1 VEKRGNLSFKFI
13 GAAVLCITLVLILS
27 GIYRIVAIQQSEFV
41 RLNADSQQALNRLAH
56 TLAYPVQNS
65 SYDEADSVL
74 EGEMQAGEIVYA
86 RISDKAGG
94 LLTEMARVGSE
105 LSSSPDESKLPKGD
119 ISLKTDIKKGNDV
132 LGGLQIE
139 VSFAQVQAR
148 IQAQILNE
156 VIQIILVNLVLAG
169 LIAWLINGM
178 VKRPLSGLD
187 KVLAQISDGQ
197 GDLTIHVPVVSRD
210 EIGLIADYFNR
221 FRTTLADMIRELG
234 SIGHQLQKSTE
245 DLADNTRE
253 TASAAHEIDTNV
265 SSIVTNIEH
274 QSASVA
280 TVVQTLEGMLTRLS
294 NQQRSFQ
301 EQSGSLGRVVESV
314 SAMDQRLDQVN
325 SSIVADAKLFQEI
338 ARANLA
344 GKGLLIEVNSRI
356 REIFAQSDSLRD
368 ATQAIADIAS
378 RTNMLAM
385 NAAIEAAHAGDAGKG
400 FSVVSE
406 EIRNLAESSSVQ
418 AKQTQADINRIMEV
432 IREIHSSSQ
441 EVETKFEGLNAMI
454 AEAEV
459 QSRTTVASVDASTR
473 TVRETVTVLGEV
485 SRLNAEV
492 TQQSTEIDAD
502 TRAVQDRLRVLMEIN
517 GTVGS
522 SSAEISQGIRDTS
535 TAIHAISDHTQ
546 KNKELLENLLSLVS
560 RFKTE

>member
-1 VEKRGNLSFKFI
+1 MEKRGNLSFKFI
-13 GAAVLCITLVLILS
+13 GAAVLCITAVLIS
-27 GIYRIVAIQQSEFV
+27 IGVYRIVGIQQSELV
-41 RLNADSQQALNRLAH
+41 RVNADSQQALNRLAH

-94 LLTEMARVGSE
+94 LLTEMARVGSD
-105 LSSSPDESKLPKGD
+105 LSSSPDETKLPKGD
-119 ISLKTDIKKGNDV
+119 ISLKTDIRKGNDV
-132 LGGLQIE
+132 LGSLQIE
-139 VSFAQVQAR
+139 VSYALVQAR
-148 IQAQILNE
+148 IRDQILNE
-156 VIQIILVNLVLAG
+156 VAQIVLLNLLLAG
-169 LIAWLINGM
+169 LIAWLINRM

-187 KVLAQISDGQ
+187 SVLAQISDGK

-221 FRTTLADMIRELG
+221 FRTTLAEMIRELG
-234 SIGHQLQKSTE
+234 SIGHQLQKST
-245 DLADNTRE
+245 DSLADNTRE
-253 TASAAHEIDTNV
+253 TAAAAHEIDTNV
-265 SSIVTNIEH
+265 ASIVANIEH

-280 TVVQTLEGMLTRLS
+280 TVVQTLEGMLARLS
-294 NQQRSFQ
+294 NQHKSFQ
-301 EQSGSLGRVVESV
+301 DQSGSLGRVVESV
-314 SAMDQRLDQVN
+314 SAMDKRLDQVN
-325 SSIVADAKLFQEI
+325 ESIVADARLFREI
-338 ARANLA
+338 AQANLM
-344 GKGLLIEVNSRI
+344 GKGLLTDVSSRI
-356 REIFAQSDSLRD
+356 GEIFAQSDSLRD

-385 NAAIEAAHAGDAGKG
+385 NAAIEAAHAGEAGKG

-406 EIRNLAESSSVQ
+406 EIRNLAESSSAQ
-418 AKQTQADINRIMEV
+418 AKQTQSDINHIMEV

-441 EVETKFEGLNAMI
+441 EVETTFEGLNVMI

-473 TVRETVTVLGEV
+473 TVRETVAVLEEV

-502 TRAVQDRLRVLMEIN
+502 TRAIQERIQVLIEIN
-517 GTVGS
+517 ATVGS

-546 KNKELLENLLSLVS
+546 KNKDLLENLLTLVS

>member
-1 VEKRGNLSFKFI
+1 MEKRGNLSFKFI
-13 GAAVLCITLVLILS
+13 GAAVLCITAVLIS
-27 GIYRIVAIQQSEFV
+27 IGVYRIVGIQQSELV
-41 RLNADSQQALNRLAH
+41 RVNADSQQALNRLAH

-94 LLTEMARVGSE
+94 LLTEMARVGSD
-105 LSSSPDESKLPKGD
+105 LSSSPDETKLPKGD

-132 LGGLQIE
+132 LGSLQIE
-139 VSFAQVQAR
+139 VSYALVQAR
-148 IQAQILNE
+148 IRDQILNE
-156 VIQIILVNLVLAG
+156 VAQIVLLNLLLAG
-169 LIAWLINGM
+169 LIAWLINRM

-187 KVLAQISDGQ
+187 SVLAQISDGK

-221 FRTTLADMIRELG
+221 FRTTLAEMIRELG
-234 SIGHQLQKSTE
+234 SIGHQLQKST
-245 DLADNTRE
+245 DSLADNTRE
-253 TASAAHEIDTNV
+253 TAAAAHEIDTNV
-265 SSIVTNIEH
+265 ASIVANIEH

-280 TVVQTLEGMLTRLS
+280 TVVQTLEGMLARLS
-294 NQQRSFQ
+294 NQHKSFQ
-301 EQSGSLGRVVESV
+301 DQSGSLGRVVESV
-314 SAMDQRLDQVN
+314 SAMDKRLDQVN
-325 SSIVADAKLFQEI
+325 ESIVADARLFREI
-338 ARANLA
+338 AQANLM
-344 GKGLLIEVNSRI
+344 GKGLLTDVSSRI
-356 REIFAQSDSLRD
+356 GEIFAQSDSLRD

-385 NAAIEAAHAGDAGKG
+385 NAAIEAAHAGEAGKG

-406 EIRNLAESSSVQ
+406 EIRNLAESSSAQ
-418 AKQTQADINRIMEV
+418 AKQTQSDINHIMEV

-441 EVETKFEGLNAMI
+441 EVETTFEGLNVMI

-473 TVRETVTVLGEV
+473 TVRETVAVLEEV

-502 TRAVQDRLRVLMEIN
+502 TRAIQERIQVLIEIN
-517 GTVGS
+517 ATVGS

-546 KNKELLENLLSLVS
+546 KNKDLLENLLTLVS

>member
-13 GAAVLCITLVLILS
+13 GAAVLCITAVLIS
-27 GIYRIVAIQQSEFV
+27 IGVYRIVGIQQSELV
-41 RLNADSQQALNRLAH
+41 RVNADSQQALNRLAH

-94 LLTEMARVGSE
+94 LLTEMARVGSD
-105 LSSSPDESKLPKGD
+105 LSSSPDETKLPKGD
-119 ISLKTDIKKGNDV
+119 ISLKTDIRKGNDV
-132 LGGLQIE
+132 LGSLQIE
-139 VSFAQVQAR
+139 VSYALVQAR
-148 IQAQILNE
+148 IRDQILNE
-156 VIQIILVNLVLAG
+156 VAQIVLLNLLLAG
-169 LIAWLINGM
+169 LIAWLINRM

-187 KVLAQISDGQ
+187 SVLAQISDGK

-221 FRTTLADMIRELG
+221 FRTTLAEMIRELG
-234 SIGHQLQKSTE
+234 SIGHQLQKST
-245 DLADNTRE
+245 DSLADNTRE
-253 TASAAHEIDTNV
+253 TAAAAHEIDTNV
-265 SSIVTNIEH
+265 ASIVANIEH

-280 TVVQTLEGMLTRLS
+280 TVVQTLEGMLARLS
-294 NQQRSFQ
+294 NQHKSFQ
-301 EQSGSLGRVVESV
+301 DQSGSLGRVVESV
-314 SAMDQRLDQVN
+314 SAMDKRLDQVN
-325 SSIVADAKLFQEI
+325 ESIVADARLFREI
-338 ARANLA
+338 AQANLM
-344 GKGLLIEVNSRI
+344 GKGLLTDVSSRI
-356 REIFAQSDSLRD
+356 GEIFAQSDSLRD

-385 NAAIEAAHAGDAGKG
+385 NAAIEAAHAGEAGKG

-406 EIRNLAESSSVQ
+406 EIRNLAESSSAQ
-418 AKQTQADINRIMEV
+418 AKQTQSDINHIMEV

-441 EVETKFEGLNAMI
+441 EVETTFEGLNVMI

-473 TVRETVTVLGEV
+473 TVRETVAVLEEV

-502 TRAVQDRLRVLMEIN
+502 TRAIQERIQVLIEIN
-517 GTVGS
+517 ATVGS

-546 KNKELLENLLSLVS
+546 KNKDLLENLLTLVS